1 MAKVTSLNP
10 AEMEVTLGGTKDVS
24 GLKVALDGFE
34 KRIETL
40 ELNIFAMDRAL
51 RRLQDRVSELEQG
64 EQK

>member
-1 MAKVTSLNP
+1 MAKTTKLNP
-10 AEMEVTLGGTKDVS
+10 ADGITLGGSKDVS
-24 GLKVALDGFE
+24 GIKAVLDGFE
-34 KRIETL
+34 KRIESL

>member
-1 MAKVTSLNP
+1 MAKAKIESTQPRNSLN
-10 AEMEVTLGGTKDVS
+10 DVF
-24 GLKVALDGFE
+24 DGFE